1 MNSIIIGRIE
11 RPRIKMK
18 KMTKFGS
25 PIDSIDKLIEEKK

>member
-1 MNSIIIGRIE
+1 LEELKDQGS
-11 RPRIKMK
+11 KWK